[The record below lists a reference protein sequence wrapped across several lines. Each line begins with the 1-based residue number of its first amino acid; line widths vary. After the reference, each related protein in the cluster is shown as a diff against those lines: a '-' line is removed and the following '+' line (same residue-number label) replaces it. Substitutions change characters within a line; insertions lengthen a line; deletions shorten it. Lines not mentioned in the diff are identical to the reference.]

1 MKNILTFRNLAIAL
15 VFSLLLFTA
24 SLLSDRLF
32 LSHGLIRLHVV
43 AASDSAPDQSVKL
56 KVRDAV
62 NDRLSQLLSDCK
74 TKEQAE
80 TALQAHLDSLKD
92 LSDTVLRENGFSETA
107 NVTLCREAFPIRDY
121 ETFRLPSG
129 VYDSL
134 RITIGS
140 GQGHNWWCV
149 VYPGLCNAATVKS
162 IPADETISVGLMNT
176 LSGSPGTEVRFYLL
190 DQFGKLQNKWF
201 ASK

>member
-1 MKNILTFRNLAIAL
+1 MKNIFTFRNFIIAA
-15 VFSLLLFTA
+15 VFAVLCFTA
-24 SLLSDRLF
+24 SLISDRAF

-62 NDRLSQLLSDCK
+62 NDCLSGLLSDCR
-74 TKEQAE
+74 TKAQAQ
-80 TALQAHLDSLKD
+80 AVLQENLDNLKD
-92 LSDTVLRENGFSETA
+92 LSDSVLLENGFPETA
-107 NVTLCREAFPIRDY
+107 QVTLCREAFPIRSY

-134 RITIGS
+134 RITIGP

-162 IPADETISVGLMNT
+162 IPADAVSVGLMNT

-190 DQFGKLQNKWF
+190 DKLGSLQNKWF
-201 ASK
+201 A